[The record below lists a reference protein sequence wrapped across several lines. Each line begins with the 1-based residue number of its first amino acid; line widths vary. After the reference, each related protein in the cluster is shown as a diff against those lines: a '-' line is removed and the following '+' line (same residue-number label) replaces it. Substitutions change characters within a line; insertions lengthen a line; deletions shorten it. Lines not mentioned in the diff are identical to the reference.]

1 MLKNENMAY
10 WCVIRNGKLLLQNG
24 SLPLCSSEELICST
38 ETKRFIGDFDS
49 ITVYWLVDESGFSD
63 NDFFNLRELL
73 GCDSR
78 LFALAG
84 RAIQLN
90 YMIQSQRFC
99 CHCGHPLQLDTKVLA
114 MHCSGCESLHYP
126 RVSPCIIVA
135 VRKGNQLLLAQ
146 HPRHKTGMYTV
157 IAGFIEPGETAEQC
171 VAREVLEETG
181 ITVKNIRYFDSQ
193 PWAFPSNLMLG
204 FIADYAGGDIKP
216 DYEELTDAMWATAEQ
231 LPEVAPTGTIARRL
245 IDTVLQLNAEHKT
258 D

>member
-24 SLPLCSSEELICST
+24 SLPLCSPEELICST
-38 ETKRFIGDFDS
+38 TSKRFIGDFDS
-49 ITVYWLVDESGFSD
+49 IPVYWLVEESGFSD
-63 NDFFNLRELL
+63 SDFFNLRELL
-73 GCDSR
+73 GCDSQ

-99 CHCGHPLQLDTKVLA
+99 CHCGDLMQLDTQVLA
-114 MHCSGCESLHYP
+114 MHCAGCHSMHYP
-126 RVSPCIIVA
+126 RVSPCVIVA
-135 VRKGNQLLLAQ
+135 VRKNNQLLLAQ

-181 ITVKNIRYFDSQ
+181 IIVKNIRYFDSQ

-204 FIADYAGGDIKP
+204 FTADYASGDIKP

-231 LPEVAPTGTIARRL
+231 LPEVAPLGTIARRL
-245 IDTVLQLNAEHKT
+245 IDHTLSIVSTRL
-258 D
+258 